1 MHRPTLNKAL
11 YVGGLTALLFL
22 SACSRT
28 GIDAGGESETNNGGI
43 AFVAMAGMLIVIGIV
58 LWWIIGRED

>member
-1 MHRPTLNKAL
+1 MLRRGAKTRL
-11 YVGGLTALLFL
+11 YLAAAGALLFL
-22 SACSRT
+22 SACSGT

-43 AFVAMAGMLIVIGIV
+43 AFVAMAGMLIVIAIV

>member
-1 MHRPTLNKAL
+1 MSKRGAVIRLWVSAGS
-11 YVGGLTALLFL
+11 VLLFL
-22 SACSRT
+22 SACSKT

-43 AFVAMAGMLIVIGIV
+43 AFVAMTGMLIVIAAV

>member
-1 MHRPTLNKAL
+1 MHRPRLHKAL
-11 YVGGLTALLFL
+11 YVASVTALLFL
-22 SACSRT
+22 SACSRP

>member
-1 MHRPTLNKAL
+1 MPKRTPLRFL
-11 YVGGLTALLFL
+11 YPSAIGILLFL
-22 SACSRT
+22 SACSHT

-43 AFVAMAGMLIVIGIV
+43 AFVAMTGMLIVMAVV

>member
-1 MHRPTLNKAL
+1 MLRRGPARLYLAL
-11 YVGGLTALLFL
+11 ASVVLLL
-22 SACSRT
+22 AACSRT

-43 AFVAMAGMLIVIGIV
+43 AFVAMAGMLIVIGLV

>member
-1 MHRPTLNKAL
+1 MLKRGPAIRLWLAAGS
-11 YVGGLTALLFL
+11 VLLFL

-43 AFVAMAGMLIVIGIV
+43 AFVAMAGMLIVIAVI